1 MIMRPTTTYPDTLH
15 FLPEAAGNEAKR
27 GATIFAAVKTVL
39 AALRDGLSAAHEYRK
54 LTGRGVAPDAA
65 ASRVFADHFEAR

>member
-15 FLPEAAGNEAKR
+15 FLPEAVGNDTGR
-27 GATIFAAVKTVL
+27 GAALFAAVKTVL
-39 AALRDGLSAAHEYRK
+39 GALRDGLSAAHDYRN